1 MYTKY
6 RETRLPLNFGF
17 LRNLG
22 WKILA
27 RNILGPATYFLQA
40 RGSKSVDRSRKPLAD
55 DPARSRNRR
64 HGRPATPSALPGLP
78 PEARHPWPT
87 ARPPAARPEARR
99 GPRRGQGSMRPRS
112 FVSGRPQARTDLA
125 GHHSQPAATV
135 RAPTG
140 RGRPGDPRPAARSS
154 AGSAAAGKGAAGR
167 PEHPAARPGSAR
179 APGFGSQL
187 GRQPATGG
195 SGAESQPSDS
205 PAAPRGPAG
214 PAGGRGERRGGP
226 AGPGIG
232 RRQES

>member
-1 MYTKY
+1 MYAKY
-6 RETRLPLNFGF
+6 RESRIPVNFGF
-17 LRNLG
+17 HCNLG

-27 RNILGPATYFLQA
+27 RNILGPATYFEQA

-55 DPARSRNRR
+55 DPARSRSRR

-154 AGSAAAGKGAAGR
+154 AGSAAACKSAAG
-167 PEHPAARPGSAR
+167 HPGAGRGCKVDPRCWWPVALRFRRLRSALAVHCQVAA
-179 APGFGSQL
+179 
-187 GRQPATGG
+187 G
-195 SGAESQPSDS
+195 SGRGAPPQPT
-205 PAAPRGPAG
+205 
-214 PAGGRGERRGGP
+214 
-226 AGPGIG
+226 
-232 RRQES
+232 